1 MRIVVADDH
10 PFTLDGTKVFLE
22 KLGHMVKGIA
32 NNGINALHLIESKKP
47 DLAILDIN
55 MPGMDGIEVLQHVF
69 EKKLK
74 TKIVFLTMHKEI
86 YIYNKVNE
94 YNIFGYILKEFA
106 HDELKECLYEIE
118 RGNKFT
124 SKSILDKLIINDFMD
139 NECLN
144 KLNASEQKI
153 IKLIAKQHT
162 TKEISSMLFL
172 SEKTIEHYR
181 TVIITKL
188 KLPKEKN
195 TLLKWAIQNIK

>member
-1 MRIVVADDH
+1 
-10 PFTLDGTKVFLE
+10 
-22 KLGHMVKGIA
+22 
-32 NNGINALHLIESKKP
+32 
-47 DLAILDIN
+47 LAILDIN

-86 YIYNKVNE
+86 SIYNKVNE

-144 KLNASEQKI
+144 KLNSSEQKI

>member
-1 MRIVVADDH
+1 
-10 PFTLDGTKVFLE
+10 
-22 KLGHMVKGIA
+22 
-32 NNGINALHLIESKKP
+32 
-47 DLAILDIN
+47 
-55 MPGMDGIEVLQHVF
+55 
-69 EKKLK
+69 
-74 TKIVFLTMHKEI
+74 
-86 YIYNKVNE
+86 
-94 YNIFGYILKEFA
+94 
-106 HDELKECLYEIE
+106 
-118 RGNKFT
+118 
-124 SKSILDKLIINDFMD
+124 MD